1 MSGQQS
7 LDLVARTDFKHVNLI
22 GNVALNISLNSKSK
36 EDCGAEN
43 LCLLKNQEEETIKTD
58 KSEGSC
64 LSVPSTDPDNASHR
78 TDCVIGLNSEF

>member
-7 LDLVARTDFKHVNLI
+7 LDLVAQTDYKHVNLI
-22 GNVALNISLNSKSK
+22 GNVALNISFNSKSK

-43 LCLLKNQEEETIKTD
+43 LSTRNQGEETIKTD

-78 TDCVIGLNSEF
+78 MDCAIGLNSEF